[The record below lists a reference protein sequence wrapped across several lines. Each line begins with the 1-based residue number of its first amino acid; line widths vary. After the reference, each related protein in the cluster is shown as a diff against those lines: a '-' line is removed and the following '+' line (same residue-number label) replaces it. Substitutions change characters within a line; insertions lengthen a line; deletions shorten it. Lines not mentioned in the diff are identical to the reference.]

1 MDAFSSTSSLLI
13 SVYECS
19 KALEV
24 SGTYKKRVNM
34 LNHEV
39 LVLKMLSNTICISL
53 SFNCIFLAATDDDDF

>member
-1 MDAFSSTSSLLI
+1 MDTFSSTSGLLI

-19 KALEV
+19 QTFEV
-24 SGTYKKRVNM
+24 SRTYKRVNM

-39 LVLKMLSNTICISL
+39 LVLKMLSNTICISI